1 MGLIRHYN
9 LKTLKISKIPTP
21 PIHKE
26 SPLKYTAL
34 ISIIK
39 LTGKQTD
46 IPQAGL
52 HESSQNVRIMIS
64 WYVIKLKINFK
75 KKFQGRSS
83 ILAA

>member
-9 LKTLKISKIPTP
+9 LKALKISKIPTP
-21 PIHKE
+21 PIHKK

-34 ISIIK
+34 TSIIK

-52 HESSQNVRIMIS
+52 YESSQNVRIMIS
-64 WYVIKLKINFK
+64 WYVIKQKINFK